1 MSSLAVML
9 GSAVI
14 FILAQVHYSKFLY
27 YKVFGIRDDEP
38 TPAHTLKDGVDYVPS
53 KAPILFGHHFASIAG
68 LGPILGPAVAVIW
81 GWGPAL
87 VWVIVGSVF
96 FGAVHDFAALVLSVR
111 HEGKSIGEVAL
122 PLLGVRGRFLLL
134 LLIFFAV
141 SLAMGVFA
149 YVIPGL
155 LLKFPQV
162 VIPSVT
168 LMVLAVSMGYLG
180 YRKGF
185 GLISLTVGAVI
196 LMVASIWYGKDHPVT
211 ALPLLGEMTSQ
222 GWIYVLLVY
231 SLVASVLPVWLLLQ
245 PRDYLNCFQLY
256 GGMVLLVIAIV
267 LATPPIVA
275 PIINKAPTDV
285 PPWFPFLFIT
295 VACGAISGFHSIVS
309 SGTTSKQLDKASDAR
324 SVAYGGMVTEGF
336 LAVLAI
342 IACTAGFASRE
353 GWLEAYST
361 YAGTDKLKLP
371 TFVNGAAAILSNLGI
386 PESLGATLISL
397 TVVGFALT
405 TLDTGTRLLRYNV
418 EEIAKALGFKRDM
431 NRYLSSSI
439 AVIAIGNVALVR
451 IEGQSVGLILW
462 QLFGSTNQLLAGL
475 GLLVATLYLLTRRRT
490 IWYTFLPML
499 FMVVV
504 TAVALVLNV
513 RDFWKGGQVMLTVLG
528 SCILV
533 LTVWFIGEA
542 WLAYRRTIAVLQ
554 RSK

>member
-1 MSSLAVML
+1 MSSLAVL
-9 GSAVI
+9 IGSAIV
-14 FILAQVHYSKFLY
+14 FILAQVHYSRHLY
-27 YKVFGIRDDEP
+27 YKVFGIRDDEN
-38 TPAHTLKDGVDYVPS
+38 TPAHSLNDGMDYVPS
-53 KAPILFGHHFASIAG
+53 KAPVLFGHHFASIAG

-87 VWVIVGSVF
+87 LWVLIGSVF

-122 PLLGVRGRFLLL
+122 PLLGIRGRFLLL

-162 VIPSVT
+162 VIPCVT
-168 LMVLAVSMGYLG
+168 LMILAVGMGYFV
-180 YRKGF
+180 YRKG
-185 GLISLTVGAVI
+185 GNLTGATIVAI
-196 LMVASIWYGKDHPVT
+196 VLMALSVWYGKDHPVT
-211 ALPLLGEMTSQ
+211 ALPVLGEMTSQ
-222 GWIYVLLVY
+222 TWIYLLLAY
-231 SLVASVLPVWLLLQ
+231 ALLASVLPVWLLLQ

-256 GGMVLLVIAIV
+256 GGMILMTVAVLLTA
-267 LATPPIVA
+267 PPIVA
-275 PIINKAPTDV
+275 PMVNKAPMDV

-309 SGTTSKQLDKASDAR
+309 SGTTAKQLDKPADAR

-353 GWLEAYST
+353 VWLQTYSS

-371 TFVNGAAAILSNLGI
+371 TFVHGAASIIGQIGI
-386 PESLGATLISL
+386 PEALGATLISL

-418 EEIAKALGFKRDM
+418 EEIAKALGFRKTM
-431 NRYLSSSI
+431 NRYLSSLI
-439 AVIAIGNVALVR
+439 AVLAIGNIALVR

-462 QLFGSTNQLLAGL
+462 QLFGATNQLLAGL
-475 GLLVATLYLLTRRRT
+475 GLLVATLYLLSRRRPF
-490 IWYTFLPML
+490 WYTLIPMV
-499 FMVVV
+499 FMVIV
-504 TAVALVLNV
+504 TGVALGINV
-513 RDFWKGGQVMLTVLG
+513 RDFWRAGEGLLTVVG
-528 SCILV
+528 SLILA
-533 LTVWFIGEA
+533 LTIWFVGEA
-542 WLAYRRTIAVLQ
+542 CLAYRKARRLSGAG
-554 RSK
+554 S